1 MTDAEYA
8 VLSEWFNFLITC
20 PQLDF
25 KIDQIV
31 YLRTDPEVAYER
43 IKKRKRPEE
52 HLIPFEYL
60 KLQDSIDNY
69 EYDSAIIVLCGD
81 DGWTLKEYYLSNEFR
96 LKMQSIASNV
106 TIVSEEQFRNQY
118 GN

>member
-20 PQLDF
+20 PQLNI

-43 IKKRKRPEE
+43 IKKRSRPEE
-52 HLIPFEYL
+52 HLIPFSYL
-60 KLQDSIDNY
+60 KGRIN
-69 EYDSAIIVLCGD
+69 IPFVCV
-81 DGWTLKEYYLSNEFR
+81 GW
-96 LKMQSIASNV
+96 V
-106 TIVSEEQFRNQY
+106 TFVGKIR
-118 GN
+118 

>member
-31 YLRTDPEVAYER
+31 YLRTEPEVAYER
-43 IKKRKRPEE
+43 IKKRQRPEE
-52 HLIPFEYL
+52 HLIPFNYL
-60 KLQDSIDNY
+60 NGMTYQY
-69 EYDSAIIVLCGD
+69 YII
-81 DGWTLKEYYLSNEFR
+81 NR
-96 LKMQSIASNV
+96 
-106 TIVSEEQFRNQY
+106 RNF
-118 GN
+118 GIF

>member
-1 MTDAEYA
+1 MTDAEYT

-20 PQLDF
+20 PQLNF

-52 HLIPFEYL
+52 HLIPFAYL
-60 KLQDSIDNY
+60 QGTFNQFKQVFISNDNHLLLYKLTN
-69 EYDSAIIVLCGD
+69 
-81 DGWTLKEYYLSNEFR
+81 
-96 LKMQSIASNV
+96 
-106 TIVSEEQFRNQY
+106 NQIE
-118 GN
+118 